1 MCLDSL
7 IRRTVTGLL
16 LAGCLRGNPVSAQEA
31 ITRKIKSQV
40 APTYPELARRM
51 GITGVVKIQVRVDK
65 NGVVKETKLVGGHP
79 VLANAAM
86 EAMKKWRYETSP
98 DETVGIVEFRF
109 TPNQ

>member
-1 MCLDSL
+1 
-7 IRRTVTGLL
+7 
-16 LAGCLRGNPVSAQEA
+16 
-31 ITRKIKSQV
+31 
-40 APTYPELARRM
+40 M

-79 VLANAAM
+79 LLANAAI
-86 EAMKKWRYETSP
+86 EAIKKWRYETSP